1 MALSQVRVSV
11 PAVKAVFELGPIIV
25 LKVSPTR
32 YLVSARR
39 IFWHFRSR
47 PRPRFCLSSLIHP
60 RARTQDRVI
69 RCHRYPLKTCHT
81 GTLPFAAEAGA
92 IPAVAGRLAVPAAAE
107 LPDAGGGAMP
117 PFTTNI
123 SCIAYLRRR
132 GAHFTRCAGA
142 RGEGKALDRR
152 VTEVAVRVPRAA
164 QQQAEVR
171 PPPPPPPPAK
181 T

>member
-1 MALSQVRVSV
+1 MHVILPFSHRSTEGGLAPSQVRVSV

-25 LKVSPTR
+25 LNVSPTR
-32 YLVSARR
+32 YPVPARR

-47 PRPRFCLSSLIHP
+47 PGPRFCLSSLIHP

-107 LPDAGGGAMP
+107 LPDAGGGAWP
-117 PFTTNI
+117 LARDGF
-123 SCIAYLRRR
+123 SAERS
-132 GAHFTRCAGA
+132 AGA
-142 RGEGKALDRR
+142 CCGFRSGLKRPTDDHSNHTRH
-152 VTEVAVRVPRAA
+152 AA
-164 QQQAEVR
+164 ATGLSDL
-171 PPPPPPPPAK
+171 PPN
-181 T
+181 